1 MVSKKKIYNFAP
13 APAALPDEVFELAK
27 LGMWNYKNKGISVYE
42 IGVDSPEYEEIR
54 KNAEKSL
61 KRLLN
66 IPQNYKVRF
75 TVGNSTA
82 QFAAIPLNLLSGHKC
97 ADYVLSGQF
106 SKLAIGE
113 AKKYGDIAEA
123 ASSAGAS
130 PAYSTIPE
138 MSVASFRPDAD
149 YVHIC
154 FSDSIHG
161 TKFHYIPDTGNI
173 PLVAEM
179 SGFLLSEP
187 IDISRFALIYADVN
201 KNIAPCALTVLIMR
215 DDIVGDA
222 TAETPSIINYKMML
236 SNSKLCPSPPAHEL
250 YLVSLVLDWIHENGG
265 LVEMKRRNERKAALL
280 YDYIDGQN
288 YYTNPVDKK
297 CRSLTNIIFIT
308 GDAKLDKQ
316 FIKEAHKAGLVNLE
330 SYSSLGGMNASNY
343 NAMSYSG
350 IEKLIEFMK
359 SFASAN
365 PKLFNM

>member
-1 MVSKKKIYNFAP
+1 MSKKKIYNFAP
-13 APAALPDEVFELAK
+13 APAPLPDEVFELAK
-27 LGMWNYKNKGISVYE
+27 LGMWNYKNKGFSVYE
-42 IGVDSPEYEEIR
+42 IGANTPEYDEI
-54 KNAEKSL
+54 KKSVEKSL
-61 KRLLN
+61 KFLLN
-66 IPQNYKVRF
+66 IPQNYKVQF
-75 TVGNSTA
+75 AVGNSTS

-138 MSVASFRPDAD
+138 MNVASFRPDAD

-179 SGFLLSEP
+179 SGFLLSEQ
-187 IDISRFALIYADVN
+187 IDVSRFALIYADLE
-201 KNIAPCALTVLIMR
+201 KSIAPVGLTVLIMR

-222 TAETPSIINYKMML
+222 MSQTPSIINYKMML
-236 SNSKLCPSPPAHEL
+236 SNDKVCNTPPAHEL
-250 YLVSLVLDWIHENGG
+250 YLTSLVLDWIIENGG
-265 LVEMKRRNERKAALL
+265 LEEMKRRNERKAALL
-280 YDYIDGQN
+280 YDYIDGQT

-297 CRSLTNIIFIT
+297 CRSLTNIIFVT
-308 GDAKLDKQ
+308 GDAKLDKK
-316 FIKEAHKAGLVNLE
+316 FIKEAHKAGLINLE

-343 NAMSYSG
+343 NAMPYSG
-350 IEKLIEFMK
+350 IEALIEFMK
-359 SFASAN
+359 TFASEN

>member
-1 MVSKKKIYNFAP
+1 MSKKKVYNFSSTP
-13 APAALPDEVFELAK
+13 TALPEEVSELARV
-27 LGMWNYKNKGISVYE
+27 GMWNYKNKGISVYE
-42 IGVDSPEYEEIR
+42 IGINSPEYEEI
-54 KNAEKSL
+54 KSEAESQL
-61 KRLLN
+61 RRILN
-66 IPQNYKVRF
+66 IPQNYKVLF
-75 TVGNSTA
+75 VQGDAVS

-106 SKLAIGE
+106 SKLAISE

-138 MSVASFRPDAD
+138 LTVSSFRPDAD

-154 FSDSIHG
+154 FGDTIHG

-187 IDISRFALIYADVN
+187 FDVSRFALIYAEAQ
-201 KNIAPCALTVLIMR
+201 KNIAPSGLTILILR
-215 DDIVGDA
+215 DDIVGEA
-222 TAETPSIINYKMML
+222 TSETPSIINYKLML
-236 SNSKLCPSPPAHEL
+236 SGSKLCNTPPAHEL
-250 YLVSLVLDWIHENGG
+250 YLASLVFDWILNNGG
-265 LVEMKRRNERKAALL
+265 LEEMKRRNERKASLL
-280 YDYIDGQN
+280 YDYIDSQS

-308 GDAKLDKQ
+308 GDSKLDKK
-316 FIKEAHKAGLVNLE
+316 FIKEARRAGLVNLE
-330 SYSSLGGMNASNY
+330 SHSSLDGMNASNY
-343 NAMSYSG
+343 NSMTYDG

-359 SFASAN
+359 AFANEN
-365 PKLFNM
+365 PKIFNT